1 MSPREELDHHFA
13 AVHRLLALIEH
24 HEIVRK
30 FKADWT
36 VSYTA
41 GERFE
46 DQVDRVKESLE
57 ALQERGA

>member
-1 MSPREELDHHFA
+1 MPPREQLEHHFA

-30 FKADWT
+30 FKTDWT
-36 VSYTA
+36 VSYAA

-57 ALQERGA
+57 VAERG